1 MNFSVNFP
9 LFSVVLCLMSAVISC
24 VLPGRAARRLS
35 LVLTGLVCVSSAVL
49 FAYILPLGENV
60 DYLMGH
66 YPHPW
71 GNELRI
77 SILEPLFS
85 MVFSAVLFLCLL
97 GGRKH
102 LREECEELR
111 QRIDDTEKLV
121 RDLQKEVARNARAM
135 ESMRPFICG
144 VLGCK
149 KRQPV
154 AISDEEVAEDIEP
167 ISGKDL

>member
-1 MNFSVNFP
+1 MIETAIT
-9 LFSVVLCLMSAVISC
+9 LFVS
-24 VLPGRAARRLS
+24 
-35 LVLTGLVCVSSAVL
+35 VLTALGGFEAIKYLLNRKAEKKKTEAEAESAGTAATKEVQDVYQQL
-49 FAYILPLGENV
+49 IADVRSDREEQRAYIT
-60 DYLMGH
+60 
-66 YPHPW
+66 
-71 GNELRI
+71 ELTE
-77 SILEPLFS
+77 S
-85 MVFSAVLFLCLL
+85 
-97 GGRKH
+97 RKH
-102 LREECEELR
+102 LREECGELR
-111 QRIDDTEKLV
+111 QRIDDTEKIV

>member
-1 MNFSVNFP
+1 MIETAIT
-9 LFSVVLCLMSAVISC
+9 LFVS
-24 VLPGRAARRLS
+24 
-35 LVLTGLVCVSSAVL
+35 VLTALGGFEAIKYLLNRKAEKKKTEAEAESAGTAATKEVQDVYQQL
-49 FAYILPLGENV
+49 IADVRSDREEQRAYIT
-60 DYLMGH
+60 
-66 YPHPW
+66 
-71 GNELRI
+71 ELTE
-77 SILEPLFS
+77 S
-85 MVFSAVLFLCLL
+85 
-97 GGRKH
+97 RKH

-111 QRIDDTEKLV
+111 QRIDDTEKIV

>member
-1 MNFSVNFP
+1 MIETAIT
-9 LFSVVLCLMSAVISC
+9 LFVS
-24 VLPGRAARRLS
+24 
-35 LVLTGLVCVSSAVL
+35 VLTALGGFEAIKYLINRKAEKKKSEAEAESAGTAATKEVQDVYQQL
-49 FAYILPLGENV
+49 IADVRSDREEQRAYIT
-60 DYLMGH
+60 
-66 YPHPW
+66 
-71 GNELRI
+71 ELTE
-77 SILEPLFS
+77 S
-85 MVFSAVLFLCLL
+85 
-97 GGRKH
+97 RKH
-102 LREECEELR
+102 LREECGELR
-111 QRIDDTEKLV
+111 QRIDDTEKIV

>member
-1 MNFSVNFP
+1 MIETAIT
-9 LFSVVLCLMSAVISC
+9 LFVS
-24 VLPGRAARRLS
+24 
-35 LVLTGLVCVSSAVL
+35 VLTALGGFEAIKYLINRKAEKKKSEAEAESAGTAATKEVQDVYQQL
-49 FAYILPLGENV
+49 IADVRSDREEQRAYIT
-60 DYLMGH
+60 
-66 YPHPW
+66 
-71 GNELRI
+71 ELTE
-77 SILEPLFS
+77 S
-85 MVFSAVLFLCLL
+85 
-97 GGRKH
+97 RKH
-102 LREECEELR
+102 LRDECEELR
-111 QRIDDTEKLV
+111 QRIDDTEKIV

>member
-1 MNFSVNFP
+1 MIETAIT
-9 LFSVVLCLMSAVISC
+9 LFVS
-24 VLPGRAARRLS
+24 
-35 LVLTGLVCVSSAVL
+35 VLTALGGFEAIKYLINRKAEKKKTEAEAESAGTAATKEVQDVYQQL
-49 FAYILPLGENV
+49 IADVKSDREEQRAYIT
-60 DYLMGH
+60 
-66 YPHPW
+66 
-71 GNELRI
+71 ELTE
-77 SILEPLFS
+77 S
-85 MVFSAVLFLCLL
+85 
-97 GGRKH
+97 RKH

>member
-1 MNFSVNFP
+1 MIETAIT
-9 LFSVVLCLMSAVISC
+9 LFVS
-24 VLPGRAARRLS
+24 
-35 LVLTGLVCVSSAVL
+35 VLTALGGFEAIKYLINRKAEKKKTEAEAESAGTAATKEVQDVYQQL
-49 FAYILPLGENV
+49 IADVRSDREEQRAYIT
-60 DYLMGH
+60 
-66 YPHPW
+66 
-71 GNELRI
+71 ELTE
-77 SILEPLFS
+77 S
-85 MVFSAVLFLCLL
+85 
-97 GGRKH
+97 RKH
-102 LREECEELR
+102 LRDECEELR
-111 QRIDDTEKLV
+111 QRIDDTEKIV

>member
-1 MNFSVNFP
+1 MIETAIT
-9 LFSVVLCLMSAVISC
+9 LFVS
-24 VLPGRAARRLS
+24 
-35 LVLTGLVCVSSAVL
+35 VLTALGGFEAIKYLLNRKAEKKKTEAEAESAGTAATKEVQDVYQQL
-49 FAYILPLGENV
+49 IADVRSDREEQRAYIT
-60 DYLMGH
+60 
-66 YPHPW
+66 
-71 GNELRI
+71 ELTE
-77 SILEPLFS
+77 S
-85 MVFSAVLFLCLL
+85 
-97 GGRKH
+97 RKH

-111 QRIDDTEKLV
+111 QRIDDTEKIV

-154 AISDEEVAEDIEP
+154 AISDDVGAEDIEP

>member
-1 MNFSVNFP
+1 MIETAIT
-9 LFSVVLCLMSAVISC
+9 LFVS
-24 VLPGRAARRLS
+24 
-35 LVLTGLVCVSSAVL
+35 VLTALGGFEAIKYLLNRKAEKKKTEAEAESAGTAATKEVQDVYQQL
-49 FAYILPLGENV
+49 IADVRSDREEQRAYIT
-60 DYLMGH
+60 
-66 YPHPW
+66 
-71 GNELRI
+71 ELTE
-77 SILEPLFS
+77 S
-85 MVFSAVLFLCLL
+85 
-97 GGRKH
+97 RKH

-111 QRIDDTEKLV
+111 QGIDDTEKLV

-135 ESMRPFICG
+135 ESMRPFICS